1 MARNMTGKRA
11 LILCLALMLTVCLA
25 ACGGKGSEASPVEST
40 PESSVTSSAAE
51 GGTSEKAAASSATEP
66 GTTEDAA
73 AASDTGNSSTENT
86 AASSA
91 DTTTEAAPA
100 ADAAA
105 GEKYTDEGTNFA
117 IHTPDLPENYP
128 LIPHEQFV
136 AGFKALTDG
145 TITTSSSYSDVASA
159 FGDDGIRMDGIK
171 NDGYAYYSWYSDQD
185 YTGETKVHVLVTF
198 KVDGDQMTYYA
209 YSSEGIAP
217 QDAE

>member
-25 ACGGKGSEASPVEST
+25 ACGGKGSEAPPVEST
-40 PESSVTSSAAE
+40 PESGVTSSAAE
-51 GGTSEKAAASSATEP
+51 P
-66 GTTEDAA
+66 GTTEDTA
-73 AASDTGNSSTENT
+73 AASDTGTSSTENA
-86 AASSA
+86 AASSGE
-91 DTTTEAAPA
+91 TTTDAAP
-100 ADAAA
+100 
-105 GEKYTDEGTNFA
+105 GEKYTDEGTSFA
-117 IHTPDLPENYP
+117 IHTPDLPESYP

-136 AGFKALTDG
+136 AGFTALTDG
-145 TITTSSSYSDVASA
+145 TITTSSTYHDVASA

-185 YTGETKVHVLVTF
+185 YTGDTKVHVLVTF
-198 KVDGDQMTYYA
+198 KADGDQMTYYA